1 MHIIDN
7 STEKTEKS
15 VETVSVAY
23 KPDGTVQHIKKPVLA
38 EHDMQV
44 FVNDRLAMKLV
55 CTPEYLKELL
65 VGRLIT
71 AGFIQETEDIEQLY
85 ICESGHTAR
94 VFLKKPW
101 VEKTPEIIKEP
112 TCCTGNRVFFDG
124 ADSERMP
131 LAQPDFKPE
140 WVFAL
145 TEAFAADSRLHKS
158 TGGTH
163 SAYLAVEGK
172 VLFSAEDIGRHNAL
186 DKAVGYLYLNQIPP
200 EACML
205 FTTGRVPADMAEKA
219 IAARIPVLVSKAV
232 PTTEGIALAKAY
244 GLKLICKA
252 WPDSFE
258 VFA

>member
-7 STEKTEKS
+7 SAGKTEKS
-15 VETVSVAY
+15 VETVSMAY
-23 KPDGTVQHIKKPVLA
+23 KPGGTVQYVKKPVLA
-38 EHDMQV
+38 EHTMQV
-44 FVNDRLAMKLV
+44 FVNDRLTMKLV

-71 AGFIQETEDIEQLY
+71 AGFIKETADIEQLY

-94 VFLKKPW
+94 VFLKKPL
-101 VEKTPEIIKEP
+101 VEKSQEILKEP
-112 TCCTGNRVFFDG
+112 TCCTGNQVFLTG
-124 ADSERMP
+124 TYSEKIP
-131 LAQPDFKPE
+131 LTQPDFKAE

-145 TEAFAADSRLHKS
+145 TEAFAADSKLHKS

-163 SAYLAVEGK
+163 SAYLSVEGK

-186 DKAVGYLYLNQIPP
+186 DKAVGYLYLNRILP
-200 EACML
+200 ETCML
-205 FTTGRVPADMAEKA
+205 FTTGRVPVDMAEKA
-219 IAARIPVLVSKAV
+219 IAARVPVLVSKAV
-232 PTTEGIALAKAY
+232 PTTEGIALAKTY